1 MKEGIN
7 REWSIWNNRTEKEPI
22 KAWSREWKSKRG
34 SRQLSSKL
42 MPQLLNKE
50 LYSDSVKKRQQKL
63 SKISSKSVH

>member
-7 REWSIWNNRTEKEPI
+7 REWSIWNNRTEIEPI

-34 SRQLSSKL
+34 LRQLSSKL

-50 LYSDSVKKRQQKL
+50 LYSDSVKKRQLKL
-63 SKISSKSVH
+63 SRISSKNVH